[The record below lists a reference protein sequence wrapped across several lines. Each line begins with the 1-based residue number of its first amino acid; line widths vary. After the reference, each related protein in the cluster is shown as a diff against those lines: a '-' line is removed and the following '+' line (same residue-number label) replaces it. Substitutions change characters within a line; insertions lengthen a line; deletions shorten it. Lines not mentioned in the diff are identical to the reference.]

1 MKFSTAIGTL
11 TTAALMALARAS
23 DLPSIEVVGNKFF
36 YSNNGSQFYIKG
48 VAYQSNSLVNVTS
61 SQTFSD
67 PLADGDA
74 CKRDIPYLLELST
87 NVVRVYAI
95 NASLDHSSCMQQFSD
110 AGIYVIADLS
120 EPGLSINR
128 DAPSWDVSLYTRY
141 TEAVDALA
149 NYSNV
154 LGFFAGNEVVNAVNN
169 TDAAPFVKAA
179 IRDTKA
185 YIKSKNYRNIP
196 VGYAATDD
204 AGPRVPEAEYF
215 ACGDE
220 SERADFF
227 GLNIYEWCGDS
238 SYEQSGYAAR
248 TKDYSNLGIPL
259 FFSEY
264 GCNAVQPR
272 TFTEVKALYGPN
284 MTDVWSG
291 GIVYMYFQEVNDYGL
306 VTIGSDDKV
315 TTLAD
320 FGYLSSELASISPT
334 SASSSS
340 ITATSSVDCP
350 ASTLTNWN
358 AATVLPPSPNAD
370 VCSCL
375 DSGAACAIK
384 NSVSDEDY
392 EDIFGYICSASP
404 AACVGIAKN
413 GSTGVY
419 GSFAGCNPKEQLNW
433 VMNAYYSANGKA
445 ASACDF
451 SGSGTVVSPSTN
463 SACKAVFSQA
473 GSSATGSLTN
483 GAAIGDIVTAA
494 AGSGSGS
501 GANNVQATGSG
512 SGSSTGKSSAKSG
525 SSSGS
530 ASGSSSASS
539 SSSKKNAAVSNK
551 MPVAAGLLAAA
562 GAIVMAGV
570 F

>member
-1 MKFSTAIGTL
+1 MKFSTAIG
-11 TTAALMALARAS
+11 ALSTFAMMALSRAE

-67 PLADGDA
+67 PLADGDS
-74 CKRDIPYLLELST
+74 CKRDIPYLLDLHT

-128 DAPSWDVSLYTRY
+128 AAPSWDVSLYTRY

-154 LGFFAGNEVVNAVNN
+154 LGFFAGNEVINAVNN
-169 TDAAPFVKAA
+169 TNSAPFVKAA

-204 AGPRVPEAEYF
+204 AGPRVPEAHYF

-220 SERADFF
+220 DERADFF
-227 GLNIYEWCGDS
+227 GVNIYEWCGDS
-238 SYEQSGYAAR
+238 TFEESGYAAR

-272 TFTEVKALYGPN
+272 KFTEVQALYGSN

-291 GIVYMYFQEVNDYGL
+291 GIVYMYFQEENDYGL
-306 VTIGSDDKV
+306 VSIGSDDKV
-315 TTLAD
+315 TTMDD
-320 FGYLSSELASISPT
+320 FGYLASELASITPT
-334 SASSSS
+334 SGKASEVSA
-340 ITATSSVDCP
+340 TATTTVDCP

-370 VCSCL
+370 VCNCL

-384 NSVSDEDY
+384 DSVDTEDY

-404 AACVGIAKN
+404 DACLGIAKN
-413 GSTGVY
+413 GSTGEY

-433 VMNAYYSANGKA
+433 VMNAYYSANSKDS
-445 ASACDF
+445 SACDF
-451 SGSGTVVSPSTN
+451 SGSGTVLTPSTD

-473 GSSATGSLTN
+473 GSSATGTLTN
-483 GAAIGDIVTAA
+483 GAA
-494 AGSGSGS
+494 AGSVATAGAATGGS
-501 GANNVQATGSG
+501 AQATGTG
-512 SGSSTGKSSAKSG
+512 KSTGKG

-530 ASGSSSASS
+530 ASSSSSSAASSS
-539 SSSKKNAAVSNK
+539 SSSKKNAAASNK
-551 MPVAAGLLAAA
+551 MPVAAGILAAA
-562 GAIVMAGV
+562 GAILMAGV